1 MRSWKR
7 YAAALLFNI
16 GFTLLVLWSKGFD
29 VKLHYVDAFTAV
41 GVVSILLG
49 LLILVAEAGAFD
61 TMAYG
66 FSTLAS
72 NRKYKDLFEYTTRKK
87 EIRRKRGKP
96 YLPLIAVG
104 LVFFVIGLLI
114 SAV

>member
-16 GFTLLVLWSKGFD
+16 GLTLLVLWSKGFD
-29 VKLHYVDAFTAV
+29 VKLHYVDAFSAV
-41 GVVSILLG
+41 GAISVLLG
-49 LLILVAEAGAFD
+49 LLIWVAEAGAFD
-61 TMAYG
+61 SMAYG

-72 NRKYKDLFEYTTRKK
+72 NRRYRDLFEYTAHKK
-87 EIRRKRGKP
+87 EIRRKRNKP
-96 YLPLIAVG
+96 YLPLIVVG
-104 LVFFVIGLLI
+104 LAFFAIGLLI

>member
-16 GFTLLVLWSKGFD
+16 GLTLLVLWSKGFD
-29 VKLHYVDAFTAV
+29 VKIHYVDAFSAV
-41 GVVSILLG
+41 GAVSILLG
-49 LLILVAEAGAFD
+49 LLIWIAEAGAFD

-66 FSTLAS
+66 FSTFAP
-72 NRKYKDLFEYTTRKK
+72 NRKYKDLFEYITRKK

-96 YLPLIAVG
+96 YLPLIVVG

-114 SAV
+114 SVV

>member
-7 YAAALLFNI
+7 YTAALLFNI
-16 GFTLLVLWSKGFD
+16 GLTLLVLWSKGFD
-29 VKLHYVDAFTAV
+29 VKIHYVDAFSATGA
-41 GVVSILLG
+41 VSILLG
-49 LLILVAEAGAFD
+49 LLIWVAEAGAFD

-96 YLPLIAVG
+96 YLPLIVVG
-104 LVFFVIGLLI
+104 LVFFAIGFLI
-114 SAV
+114 SVV